1 MSKITIAVAFGAGYV
16 VGARA
21 GRERYREI
29 KSRATALWQSDT
41 VQEQTAKAQGLAKD
55 QALKAKD
62 VAKDRL
68 PSSLG
73 GKSTQDESGQ
83 SRSSRHSDSADPD
96 SADGDRELGT
106 VNAPGGG
113 Q

>member
-16 VGARA
+16 LGTRA
-21 GRERYREI
+21 GRERYRAI
-29 KSRATALWQSDT
+29 KGRANAVWQSDT
-41 VQEQTAKAQGLAKD
+41 VQEQTAKAQSLAKE
-55 QALKAKD
+55 QAVKAKE

-73 GKSTQDESGQ
+73 GRDDDPSSES
-83 SRSSRHSDSADPD
+83 SSASQHSGAGTSGGSA
-96 SADGDRELGT
+96 DRELGT
-106 VNAPGGG
+106 VNAPGSH